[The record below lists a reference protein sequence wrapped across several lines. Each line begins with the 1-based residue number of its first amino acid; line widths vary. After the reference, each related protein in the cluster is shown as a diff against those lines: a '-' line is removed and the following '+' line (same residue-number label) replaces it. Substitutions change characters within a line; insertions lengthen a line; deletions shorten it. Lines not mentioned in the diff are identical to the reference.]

1 MRLIDDYSTADR
13 RRLAHKAIART
24 IPHKILRISAALAV
38 ILTVFPWLVQPAS
51 VWAATPAEF
60 SQIAPGAQGKLAVVG
75 AQSATLYATPGGKV
89 LQTLLP
95 GTTLTA
101 YGRTGDS
108 KWVVVRTDNGTTGWI
123 LTEQLVIFGMEDL
136 PIMADA
142 PPTPST
148 TSTPKATPASTAVKA
163 APATSTSAPTATAT
177 AVPPTPTPTVEPPTP
192 TATPSP
198 RPSPTPTPK
207 PSPTPSPAPTSAPVL
222 AVSTNPLAV
231 VGGNGGKLMGAPNG
245 SAMRDLPTGTT
256 LTTSGRSEDNKWL
269 YVTMS
274 DGTTGWVAAGDVVT
288 FNTGS
293 LPVVD
298 NKGAASKQTEQASAQ
313 TEITS
318 TMATTETGATTGT
331 VSASGT
337 TSTTETTV
345 LTPTSTPSAA
355 VQFGPRPTPAAD
367 GRPTVRI
374 SADSRV
380 NLRSGPGTDYRI
392 IAKAQPNET
401 LVALAR
407 NADSTWVQVE
417 LTDVAAGFGWLS
429 ADLVEAS
436 KPVTDLPVSDK
447 VGSQPVPQPTATATT
462 AVMPGPTTT
471 PASGSQTS
479 ATTVKTVSTNA
490 VQNTGP
496 TGLSGHLVIQS
507 AWGGTIYVYDLATGA
522 VRTLTGGFDPSVSPD
537 GTQVAFT
544 REGGDGGIYVINI
557 DGSNEH
563 RIFGERSE
571 LRSPKW
577 SPDGQWI
584 VFSRSDSFYE
594 CRAIGFADICMSE
607 SQIFPKPGDNVP
619 PAIKDRIGKIR
630 SHVLNTFDKEQRPDF
645 RIARIAANGGDF
657 RDIAALDSARAPDWN
672 QAGIVYA
679 SAAGIQKTDDKPDAQ
694 NQVVYFDNNLM
705 DPDWQPGG
713 GRIVFQSK
721 QGSHWEIF
729 GVNPDGSGL
738 AALTKPVTTLVDHLP
753 SNVAPA
759 WSPDGQHIVYL
770 SNRDA
775 NNNAGAWR
783 VWMMNADGSNQHP
796 LAVNIPIE
804 YNYVNEQM
812 VSWGK

>member
-1 MRLIDDYSTADR
+1 MRLIESHSTAER
-13 RRLAHKAIART
+13 RRLAHMVNART
-24 IPHKILRISAALAV
+24 YPHKILRICAVLAV
-38 ILTVFPWLVQPAS
+38 VLTIFPGLAQPSS
-51 VWAATPAEF
+51 VWAATSTEF
-60 SQIAPGAQGKLAVVG
+60 KQIAPRAQGKLAVVG
-75 AQSATLYATPGGKV
+75 AQNATLYATPGGKV

-101 YGRTGDS
+101 YGRTGDN
-108 KWVVVRTDNGTTGWI
+108 KWVVVKTDNGTTGWI

-136 PIMADA
+136 PMMADA

-148 TSTPKATPASTAVKA
+148 TSTPKVTPASTAVGT
-163 APATSTSAPTATAT
+163 APSTPTSAPTATA
-177 AVPPTPTPTVEPPTP
+177 APPTPTPTAVPPTP

-198 RPSPTPTPK
+198 IPPSPTPTPK
-207 PSPTPSPAPTSAPVL
+207 PSPTPTSAPALV
-222 AVSTNPLAV
+222 VSNNPLAV

-245 SAMRDLPTGTT
+245 STLRELPTGTT
-256 LTTSGRSEDNKWL
+256 LTASGRSDDNKWL

-274 DGTTGWVAAGDVVT
+274 DGTTGWVAAGDVVA

-293 LPVVD
+293 LPVMD
-298 NKGAASKQTEQASAQ
+298 NKGEANKQTEQPSAQ

-318 TMATTETGATTGT
+318 TVATTET
-331 VSASGT
+331 GT

-345 LTPTSTPSAA
+345 LTPTGTPSAA
-355 VQFGPRPTPAAD
+355 VKFGPRPTPAAD
-367 GRPTVRI
+367 GRPTVRVI
-374 SADSRV
+374 ADSRV

-401 LVALAR
+401 FVALAR

-417 LTDVAAGFGWLS
+417 LPDVAAGFGWLS
-429 ADLVEAS
+429 AALGETS
-436 KPVTDLPVSDK
+436 KPVADLPVSDK
-447 VGSQPVPQPTATATT
+447 VGAPPVPQPTATATT
-462 AVMPGPTTT
+462 EVMPGPTTT
-471 PASGSQTS
+471 PSSGNQAST
-479 ATTVKTVSTNA
+479 TTVKTASANA
-490 VQNTGP
+490 VQGTGP

-507 AWGGTIYVYDLATGA
+507 MWGGAIYVYDLSTGA

-537 GTQVAFT
+537 GAQVAFT
-544 REGGDGGIYVINI
+544 REGGDGGIYVINM

-607 SQIFPKPGDNVP
+607 SQIFPKPGDNLP

-630 SHVLNTFDKEQRPDF
+630 AHVLNTFDKEQRPDF
-645 RIARIAANGGDF
+645 RIARIDANGGNF

-679 SAAGIQKTDDKPDAQ
+679 SAGGIQKTDDKPDAQ

-775 NNNAGAWR
+775 NNNAGTWR
-783 VWMMNADGSNQHP
+783 VWVMNADGSNQHP
-796 LAVNIPIE
+796 LAVNIPID